1 MRFDYFSGVMLWGK
15 ISFAL
20 LAAICGL
27 ALCGCNPP
35 GQSVADEEK
44 EPQFLIG
51 RSRVNTMNFAGAIEA
66 FEQALEKNPQSGAAH
81 FELGW
86 LYAEKESDWAAAIFH
101 YQKYLKLR
109 PVANNAET
117 VRQQIFRLKQELAK
131 GVLPVPASNEM
142 QKQLEQL
149 ADDNRRLT
157 EELDKLKTLPV
168 VTLPPTR
175 TGTLVS
181 SGRTN
186 IPAQNPPPRT
196 TSRTAQTSQPSTP
209 RTSPSATAV
218 TRQHRIQSGETL
230 ASVARR
236 YDVRLETL
244 LSANPSVNP
253 RRLQPGQSLVIPV
266 R

>member
-1 MRFDYFSGVMLWGK
+1 MRFVYFFDVTLWR
-15 ISFAL
+15 IFSFAL

-86 LYAEKESDWAAAIFH
+86 LNAEKESDWAAAIYH

-109 PVANNAET
+109 PNANNAET
-117 VRQQIFRLKQELAK
+117 IRQQIFRLKQELAK

-149 ADDNRRLT
+149 ADDNRRLN
-157 EELDKLKTLPV
+157 EELTQLKARSSIALPLGRGV
-168 VTLPPTR
+168 PPA
-175 TGTLVS
+175 LS
-181 SGRTN
+181 ARTN
-186 IPAQNPPPRT
+186 SPPANPTPRSTPPV
-196 TSRTAQTSQPSTP
+196 AQALQRSTP
-209 RTSPSATAV
+209 RQSPPAV
-218 TRQHRIQSGETL
+218 TTRQHRIQPGETL

-253 RRLQPGQSLVIPV
+253 RRLQPGQSLSIPA